1 MACEAGPEDMGLSG
15 GAGRARQ
22 VPGKTAASET
32 TSGVWVIKGVCC
44 GMWSRFRNGE
54 RAQGRGVK
62 GGSCP
67 RGAQKGGSVPT
78 EAPGTARCPRA
89 CTWPCSDPWGTRLR
103 SGRRRAG
110 GWFMEAAEAP
120 PPSSDRSLGAAS
132 VLSLSPQLSEGGLGR
147 APDRRP
153 LQSGPQG
160 PAQEHIPRHTHRAE
174 PTGPQDRRQNEPGAA
189 LQGRG
194 QSGGQ
199 RSGCVP
205 LRGVRHA
212 ELQAPEQ
219 PLLGA
224 QSPATVLL
232 DPGTGVDG
240 HSVSRS
246 WCPGSG
252 GG

>member
-1 MACEAGPEDMGLSG
+1 MGLSG

-78 EAPGTARCPRA
+78 KAPGTARCPRA

-103 SGRRRAG
+103 SGRRGAG
-110 GWFMEAAEAP
+110 GWFMEVAEAP

-160 PAQEHIPRHTHRAE
+160 PAQEHVPCHTHRAE

-232 DPGTGVDG
+232 DPGTGADG
-240 HSVSRS
+240 HSISRS
-246 WCPGSG
+246 WSPGSG
-252 GG
+252 AG

>member
-78 EAPGTARCPRA
+78 KAPGTARCPRA

-132 VLSLSPQLSEGGLGR
+132 VLSLCRPSSVREVSAAPPTAGPSRVAPRGL
-147 APDRRP
+147 RR
-153 LQSGPQG
+153 STSHAG
-160 PAQEHIPRHTHRAE
+160 
-174 PTGPQDRRQNEPGAA
+174 PTGPSQ
-189 LQGRG
+189 
-194 QSGGQ
+194 
-199 RSGCVP
+199 
-205 LRGVRHA
+205 
-212 ELQAPEQ
+212 QAPRTGDKMSPGQ
-219 PLLGA
+219 PCRDRDRAGDRGRAASLCGA
-224 QSPATVLL
+224 CGTQSSRLRN
-232 DPGTGVDG
+232 
-240 HSVSRS
+240 SRS
-246 WCPGSG
+246 
-252 GG
+252 